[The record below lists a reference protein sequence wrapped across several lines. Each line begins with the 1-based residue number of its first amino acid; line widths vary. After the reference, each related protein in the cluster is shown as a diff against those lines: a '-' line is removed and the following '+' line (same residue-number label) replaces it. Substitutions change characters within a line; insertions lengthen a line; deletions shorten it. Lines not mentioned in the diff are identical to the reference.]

1 MNYIRLCTM
10 HSDKPYFIKEV
21 NKNIYSIEE
30 ISYYLYNYLYLID
43 DKFFSDELIEYIEKE
58 LDQPNIAA
66 GIKQIILHG
75 QNGRK
80 IRAPSGRSLFQNI
93 GRTLESKGGYS
104 DGYGKI
110 QYGNKLL

>member
-43 DKFFSDELIEYIEKE
+43 DKFCSD
-58 LDQPNIAA
+58 
-66 GIKQIILHG
+66 
-75 QNGRK
+75 
-80 IRAPSGRSLFQNI
+80 
-93 GRTLESKGGYS
+93 
-104 DGYGKI
+104 
-110 QYGNKLL
+110 